1 MDFKM
6 LKSFEKI
13 VEYGNFARAA
23 EELAYSP
30 STITMQIQKLESD
43 LGVLL
48 FERGKKIALTE
59 AGRLFYEQSIPILQ
73 KMEQLQ
79 KTLADLASGE
89 SGHVRVGVT
98 EPTASRQFPRLV
110 RRFAELYPG
119 ISVSVEIAGTPVLAH
134 KILAGEL
141 DFGLGS
147 FPDSAAGLDF
157 EPLFTEE
164 FLLLV
169 PAGHALSREESVTL
183 SRLRETRLLV
193 TARTCPYRR
202 KLETALREKGSFPPD
217 TMEIG
222 SMSALKYYVA
232 EGLGAALVPRMVL
245 DPIPEGTHAV
255 PVREGGISMT
265 CGLIYRPADLPLK
278 RAGKNLYDF
287 LLQEFASQKGMNS
300 VQTGFAN

>member
-1 MDFKM
+1 MDFKT

-13 VEYGNFARAA
+13 VEHGNFARAA

-30 STITMQIQKLESD
+30 STVTTQIQKLESD

-59 AGRLFYEQSIPILQ
+59 AGRLFYEQSIPIL
-73 KMEQLQ
+73 KNMEQLQ
-79 KTLADLASGE
+79 KTLGDLASGE
-89 SGHVRVGVT
+89 AGHVRMGVT
-98 EPTASRQFPRLV
+98 EPTASHQFPGLL
-110 RRFAELYPG
+110 RRFTEVYPH
-119 ISVSVEIAGTPVLAH
+119 IRISVEIAGTPVLTD
-134 KILAGEL
+134 KILKGEL

-147 FPDSAAGLDF
+147 FPDSAAQLHF

-169 PAGHALSREESVTL
+169 PKDHALAREGSNSVTL
-183 SRLRETRLLV
+183 GRLRETRLLI
-193 TARTCPYRR
+193 TAQSCPYRR
-202 KLETALREKGSFPPD
+202 KLETALREEGSFPPD

-222 SMSALKYYVA
+222 SMSALKHYVA

-245 DPIPEGTHAV
+245 DPLPEGTLAL
-255 PVREGGISMT
+255 PMEGGGINMT
-265 CGLIYRPADLPLK
+265 CGLICRSADLPLK

-287 LLQEFASQKGMNS
+287 LLHEFTRQKG
-300 VQTGFAN
+300 